1 MTYYTL
7 ACKGHVLAQLEAEG
21 GLGTMSIPNT
31 NTPLHRLTHVIST
44 VSSVDEVDCRGVASR
59 FISPKSHEDNGAGEG
74 INMFYV
80 ILKHRY
86 EYFRMKIKLF
96 PEDIIQ

>member
-7 ACKGHVLAQLEAEG
+7 GCKGHVLAQLEAGG

-59 FISPKSHEDNGAGEG
+59 FISSFLSSRSQSPMRTMVLARES
-74 INMFYV
+74 ICFM
-80 ILKHRY
+80 
-86 EYFRMKIKLF
+86 
-96 PEDIIQ
+96 